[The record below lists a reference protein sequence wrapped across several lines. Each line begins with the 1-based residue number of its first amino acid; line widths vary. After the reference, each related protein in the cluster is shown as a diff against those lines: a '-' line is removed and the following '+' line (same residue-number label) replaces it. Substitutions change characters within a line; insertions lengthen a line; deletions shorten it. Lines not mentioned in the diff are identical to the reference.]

1 MKTSFAVGVL
11 RPALIIFAMTGIA
24 NAQSGNSEN
33 RNSVNVPVG
42 VAMVA
47 ELDKTVQAKK
57 AKPGDLVKARI
68 VQDVISGGHI
78 LVRRGSKLMGHITK
92 AQAAGRENA
101 NSVLGVAF
109 DRVALRGGEE
119 MSLNA
124 VLQALAPPIESSNF
138 LAGSLADYNGGNSSG
153 FQPVSHGRDLTVDPR
168 DARSQTRQEALN
180 RAGNPASY
188 ATTENT
194 LHNGL
199 LGVGNHGVLGMPG
212 VFLKTDPQGPNAELV
227 SSANNIKLEGGT
239 QVVVGVV
246 AKR

>member
-1 MKTSFAVGVL
+1 MKTSFAVVVL
-11 RPALIIFAMTGIA
+11 FPASIILAMTGIA
-24 NAQSGNSEN
+24 NARSGNSES
-33 RNSVNVPVG
+33 RNSVNVPAG

-47 ELDKTVQAKK
+47 ELDKTVEAKK

-78 LVRRGSKLMGHITK
+78 LVHRGAKLMGHITK
-92 AQAAGRENA
+92 AQAAGRESA
-101 NSVLGVAF
+101 NSVLGVVF
-109 DRVALRGGEE
+109 DRIEVRRGEE
-119 MSLNA
+119 MSFNA
-124 VLQALAPPIESSNF
+124 VLQALAPPVESPSFLSN
-138 LAGSLADYNGGNSSG
+138 SLADYNGGNSSG

-168 DARSQTRQEALN
+168 DTRSHTRQEALN
-180 RAGNPASY
+180 RAGNPGSY
-188 ATTENT
+188 VMPENI